1 MPALDRRQ
9 WMPRH
14 GGRLCWVSLRTSE
27 RFRGSV
33 GRGGC
38 GGRSLSS
45 VEMLGVREVLEAGWA
60 VLRTTWSG
68 DEGEMAFVF
77 PVRVLLCTMTGYAAK
92 ALQAAG

>member
-1 MPALDRRQ
+1 M
-9 WMPRH
+9 
-14 GGRLCWVSLRTSE
+14 
-27 RFRGSV
+27 
-33 GRGGC
+33 
-38 GGRSLSS
+38 SS